1 MKKFSK
7 YIIISL
13 IVSILNASLYVIPN
27 EDDFESAVELIFVIL
42 ISIIIYNIFILII
55 PTIIYLFSKSMTA
68 FKVSFFI
75 TCGIFAI
82 AVLAFFASPK
92 NWIDI
97 LN

>member
-27 EDDFESAVELIFVIL
+27 EDDFESPVELIFVIL
-42 ISIIIYNIFILII
+42 IYNIFILII